1 MLEKT
6 SNMPESSGPDAG
18 NLSRSNC
25 FIISLNLCSHISKT
39 ICQNLRTFLKNTED
53 PHIAVSLNVSGLYCV
68 DMTNVRAPKLFF
80 FYSETER
87 HCHFHEPQQICFL
100 QPCDD
105 NEDKWVPGMK
115 VKPHEDYSAPQPR
128 MHARSQAKN
137 KIHSP
142 SGNKPFC
149 VHRRGFVQERG
160 GEGGLFR
167 RGIICLCIC
176 VLWNVPLFA
185 LRRQKPNVSAE
196 SVVSCFIICISCH
209 LINLQPLEAST
220 KI

>member
-1 MLEKT
+1 
-6 SNMPESSGPDAG
+6 
-18 NLSRSNC
+18 
-25 FIISLNLCSHISKT
+25 
-39 ICQNLRTFLKNTED
+39 
-53 PHIAVSLNVSGLYCV
+53 
-68 DMTNVRAPKLFF
+68 MTNVRAPKLFCFF

-100 QPCDD
+100 RPCDD

-128 MHARSQAKN
+128 MHVRSQEQNPLTFWQQAFLCASARVCSRKV
-137 KIHSP
+137 
-142 SGNKPFC
+142 G
-149 VHRRGFVQERG
+149 GRG
-160 GEGGLFR
+160 GGFR
-167 RGIICLCIC
+167 RGIICLCIR

-196 SVVSCFIICISCH
+196 SVVSRFIICISCH

-220 KI
+220 EIYQHFQCRSRWRNLYFLSGHHRGTSFLRVVNICSKSLIRLYSAGLCSPKNSSLAEYTV